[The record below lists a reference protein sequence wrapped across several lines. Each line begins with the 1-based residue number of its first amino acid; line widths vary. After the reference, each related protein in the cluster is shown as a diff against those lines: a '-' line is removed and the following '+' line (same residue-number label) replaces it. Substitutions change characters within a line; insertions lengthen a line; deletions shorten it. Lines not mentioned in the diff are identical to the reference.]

1 LRIARVFVMAYSRR
15 VKKKNRVR
23 RRTRTGRVRKT
34 RMAKK
39 AIRRVKKG
47 ANLPGCTRLY
57 AKALL
62 NPHDPSV
69 IGVCYPAGLTIPS
82 MKFHQKL
89 KGTVTIHANGIGAI
103 LMRDCLNKD
112 QAAVFATNNTT
123 ASWAPTATDTVFSSL
138 TNTTETNFTQ
148 IPFEVATFTSRGI
161 EGRMV
166 TMGYRYKYAGRQDAL
181 SGICYDLEEPDH
193 KNLQAQSLKNVMDHR
208 MTYVHPVDNE
218 WHYVKWSGPVK
229 QEEVDYSATG
239 YAGNAGDFMLGTVF
253 IGLPADTPIIWE
265 ADVHL
270 EFHGAQAFAATFN
283 QVDEVG
289 ASKVVNAAK
298 KDAQDHTVMNLDEIL
313 NTAYSIASNPRVQ
326 AGGYAAYQ
334 LATAYLH
341 GQYDP

>member
-1 LRIARVFVMAYSRR
+1 MAYPRR

-23 RRTRTGRVRKT
+23 RRTKSGRVRKT

-39 AIRRVKKG
+39 AIRRVKKRG
-47 ANLPGCTRLY
+47 SNLPNCTKLY

-69 IGVCYPAGLTIPS
+69 VGVCYPAGLTIPS
-82 MKFHQKL
+82 MKFHQKI
-89 KGTVTIHANGIGAI
+89 KGTITVHNNGIGAI
-103 LMRDCLNKD
+103 LMRDNLNKD
-112 QAAVFATNNTT
+112 Q
-123 ASWAPTATDTVFSSL
+123 PTVFT
-138 TNTTETNFTQ
+138 TNSAVTGWADPPEDTLFTAFESQTETKLSQ
-148 IPFEVATFTSRGI
+148 IPFEVATFTSKGI

-181 SGICYDLEEPDH
+181 AGICYDLEEPDH

-208 MTYVHPVDNE
+208 MTFVHPMDND

-239 YAGNAGDFMLGTVF
+239 YAGNTGDYLLGTVF
-253 IGLPADTPIIWE
+253 IGLPAGSSIIWE

-289 ASKVVNAAK
+289 SSKVVNAAK
-298 KDAQDHTVMNLDEIL
+298 KDAQDHTVMNLEQIL
-313 NTAYSIASNPRVQ
+313 NTAYNIATDPRVQ
-326 AGGYAAYQ
+326 AGGIAAYRI
-334 LATAYLH
+334 ATAYMH
-341 GQYDP
+341 SQYDS